1 MLTMVEPA
9 LLGLLEGL
17 LEGLLWL
24 WGDVGDGELPA
35 AVAPDA
41 GEAVEGGVDE
51 RVTPCIA
58 PVST

>member
-17 LEGLLWL
+17 LEEAP
-24 WGDVGDGELPA
+24 WGAVGDGELPA

-41 GEAVEGGVDE
+41 GEAVEEAMDE

-58 PVST
+58 PVSI

>member
-1 MLTMVEPA
+1 MAEPA

-17 LEGLLWL
+17 LEL

-41 GEAVEGGVDE
+41 GEAVEVGMDE
-51 RVTPCIA
+51 MVTPCIA
-58 PVST
+58 PVSI

>member
-1 MLTMVEPA
+1 MLTIAEPA

-17 LEGLLWL
+17 LEL

-41 GEAVEGGVDE
+41 GEVVEGGIDE
-51 RVTPCIA
+51 MVTPYIA
-58 PVST
+58 PISI

>member
-9 LLGLLEGL
+9 LLGVLEGL
-17 LEGLLWL
+17 F

-35 AVAPDA
+35 TVAPDV
-41 GEAVEGGVDE
+41 GEVAAAGVDE

-58 PVST
+58 PVSI